1 MTHSMRGH
9 RRGSPWRWPLGLGL
23 PLIMLTGCTASDLPS
38 IPTHTPVAS
47 PAAVAA
53 NELFSVLDSPQEPRD
68 TYVPSA
74 APFAV
79 HLDASSAR
87 WLFDHGE
94 TRGWIVAGDEGA
106 DEEWAICLAL
116 QRLDSPGVGS
126 VACTEPAQIVDQG
139 YLWFEAKLGE
149 GAENLS
155 LYLVAD
161 GDEFAGGGQSLSD
174 RAQVFI
180 APGPEEARNDDGEP

>member
-1 MTHSMRGH
+1 MTRSVRGH

-23 PLIMLTGCTASDLPS
+23 LLIALTRCTASDLPS
-38 IPTHTPVAS
+38 SPPHTPVAS

-53 NELFSVLDSPQEPRD
+53 NELFSVLDSPQEPMD

-79 HLDASSAR
+79 RLDASSAR

-94 TRGWIVAGDEGA
+94 TRGWIVAGEKGTSDERL
-106 DEEWAICLAL
+106 ICLAL
-116 QRLDSPGVGS
+116 QRLDSPGVGF

-139 YLWFEAKLGE
+139 YLWSGTKLGE

-161 GDEFAGGGQSLSD
+161 GDDFAGGGKSLSS

-180 APGPEEARNDDGEP
+180 APAPEGAQTDAGEP

>member
-23 PLIMLTGCTASDLPS
+23 PLIMLTGCSASDLPS

-68 TYVPSA
+68 TYVPST
-74 APFAV
+74 APWAV
-79 HLDASSAR
+79 RLDASSAR
-87 WLFDHGE
+87 WL
-94 TRGWIVAGDEGA
+94 
-106 DEEWAICLAL
+106 
-116 QRLDSPGVGS
+116 
-126 VACTEPAQIVDQG
+126 
-139 YLWFEAKLGE
+139 EAHLGE
-149 GAENLS
+149 GAETLS

-161 GDEFAGGGQSLSD
+161 ADEFAGDGQSLSD

-180 APGPEEARNDDGEP
+180 APAPEDARTDADEP